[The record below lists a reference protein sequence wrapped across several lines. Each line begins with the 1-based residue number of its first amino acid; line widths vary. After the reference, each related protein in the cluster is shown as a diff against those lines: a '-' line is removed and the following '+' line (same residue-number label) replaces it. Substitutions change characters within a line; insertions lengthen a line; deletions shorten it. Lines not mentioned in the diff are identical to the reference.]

1 MATGVNVSK
10 GNLYGA
16 LSPPAGETVSK
27 GNLYGALSPP
37 VSVSVSKALIYAVLS
52 QLPVGVNVSK
62 ANLYA
67 VLSPPVPAPPVPQPV
82 PPIAPAPPPLPARPV
97 QPPNVRIAGLDIQF
111 QPTWDPTKANKLKE
125 SLDQILSQQANQIQ
139 QLKVLVA
146 TPATSVP
153 VHELADTGGLGLD
166 HTVAGLSAG
175 QVLKATGATTAKF
188 DFLKLAELAGVDAN
202 TLATAVNGDAF
213 VYVNGYWSAV
223 PLATGLGLANP
234 GGDALV
240 MWDASA
246 VGGAGALEWA
256 IQGAGIKITAGRIA
270 VDDTQLTHGHLL
282 GLLANDHPQYALLAA
297 INSFVALQTFLAGLV
312 SAGDLTLR
320 GNLEQSGAEPEQR
333 IQNTDD
339 AVNEGT
345 WRLHVEPGQEKH
357 AAVNDDGSDAEDWLA
372 VQRVGDVVDT
382 IALEASSLTFNGF
395 DVCAGELVPGAGAMP
410 ATITGYMTIVV
421 GGKTIKVPYLSS

>member
-1 MATGVNVSK
+1 VATGVNVSK

-27 GNLYGALSPP
+27 ANLYGAFSPP
-37 VSVSVSKALIYAVLS
+37 LGVNVSKAIVYAVVS

-67 VLSPPVPAPPVPQPV
+67 VLSPPVPVPPVPQPV

-125 SLDQILSQQANQIQ
+125 SLEQILTQQANQIQ
-139 QLKVLVA
+139 AIKVLA
-146 TPATSVP
+146 STPATTVP
-153 VHELADTGGLGLD
+153 VHELADASGLGPD
-166 HTVAGLSAG
+166 HTVAGLTAG

-188 DFLKLAELAGVDAN
+188 DFLKFAELAGVDPNSLAAAAN
-202 TLATAVNGDAF
+202 GSAL
-213 VYVNGYWSAV
+213 VYLNGYWSAV
-223 PLATGLGLANP
+223 PLAAGLGLVNP

-246 VGGAGALEWA
+246 GGGAGGLTWAL
-256 IQGAGIKITAGRIA
+256 QGAGITITSGRIA
-270 VDDTQLTHGHLL
+270 IDDTQLTHGHLL

-297 INSFVALQTFLAGLV
+297 VNSFVAAQTFLAGLV
-312 SAGDLTLR
+312 SARDITLL

-345 WRLHVEPGQEKH
+345 WRLHAEPGQEMH
-357 AAVNDDGSDAEDWLA
+357 AAVNDDGSDAENWLA
-372 VQRVGDVVDT
+372 VQRTGDVVDT
-382 IALEASSLTFNGF
+382 VAVEATSFTFNGF
-395 DVCAGELVPGAGAMP
+395 DVCCGELVPGAGAMP
-410 ATITGYMTIVV
+410 PSINGYITIVV
-421 GGKTIKVPYLSS
+421 GGKTIKIPYLSS